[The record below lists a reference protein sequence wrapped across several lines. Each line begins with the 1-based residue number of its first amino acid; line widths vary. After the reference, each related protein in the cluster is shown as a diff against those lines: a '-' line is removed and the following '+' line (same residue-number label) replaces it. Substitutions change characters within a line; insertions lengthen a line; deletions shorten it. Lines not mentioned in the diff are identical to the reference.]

1 MATWGVS
8 LNAVP
13 SRPLPMGRECS
24 MRHVAVAV
32 CSLVLVALILLT
44 TSIATATITQGD
56 FSVYGFFETREAGR
70 WGEVSSSMDST
81 PTKLA
86 HPTVGTTFAI
96 PGQSFGMTGGTFD
109 FDYRH
114 LAQSSQF
121 PAAPPHYH
129 IDNNNK
135 LPFPHHTLFFQQ

>member
-56 FSVYGFFETREAGR
+56 FSVYGF
-70 WGEVSSSMDST
+70 S
-81 PTKLA
+81 KLA
-86 HPTVGTTFAI
+86 RQADGARAARAWT
-96 PGQSFGMTGGTFD
+96 
-109 FDYRH
+109 RH
-114 LAQSSQF
+114 RPSWFIQLSVLRSPFLASRSG
-121 PAAPPHYH
+121 
-129 IDNNNK
+129 
-135 LPFPHHTLFFQQ
+135 